1 MPVMLKDLKK
11 ATKTVTFPYGAD
23 TVTLTYRPAAIT
35 PRVQY
40 VAGALVALG
49 GQQVDLEGLTPAAR
63 NALVQQRT
71 AAATEAIGDYVGML
85 AEIITA
91 WDVLGDDGK
100 PLPVTAGEMADF
112 PYEFINALFAAVQSG
127 GGDPN

>member
-1 MPVMLKDLKK
+1 MPIKLKDLKK
-11 ATKTVTFPYGAD
+11 ATKTTSFVYGED
-23 TVTLTYRPAAIT
+23 TVNLTYRPAAIT

-40 VAGALVALG
+40 VARALTDLS
-49 GQQVDLEGLTPAAR
+49 GQQIDLTDLAQDAR
-63 NALVQQRT
+63 NAIVRDRT
-71 AAATEAIGDYVGML
+71 AAVSEAIGDYLDILVS
-85 AEIITA
+85 IITA

-100 PLPVTAGEMADF
+100 PLPVTAEVMADF